1 MAYLNL
7 KAEMAKKGITFE
19 NVAQL
24 LEIHRNSV
32 SNKINGDS
40 SFSIEQA
47 EKIYNEF
54 FRNQSYLI
62 CLNANNANLCSIK

>member
-24 LEIHRNSV
+24 LDIHRNSV
-32 SNKINGDS
+32 SNKINGNS

-54 FRNQSYLI
+54 FPESKLSYLF
-62 CLNANNANLCSIK
+62 KYQ